1 MNFSGINQ
9 EKLFFIIGHGR
20 SGTSL
25 LQSIMNTFNG
35 FCNDIEARIMPE
47 EISCY
52 KWVKKNGDF
61 SFLENFIRKNWTKEF
76 FVEKTPN
83 SIFSLSQLHH
93 QYPKANYL
101 FLERN
106 PLKIMLSRMN
116 YAPPPKSF
124 EEQKKIRLLQ
134 ENLTGD
140 DLNLNQEQW
149 LTKLILTEIKV
160 QVKHKPKFKNQI
172 TIRYEN
178 FINHLEDHIL
188 SIQNKFKISSDIDL
202 AKQIL
207 SKPSKSSKN
216 NRYNIK
222 KLTDETAIEW
232 IKEACILWN
241 YEFDYSAIDGQNL

>member
-1 MNFSGINQ
+1 VSIDQ
-9 EKLFFIIGHGR
+9 SKLFFIIGHGR
-20 SGTSL
+20 SGTTL

-35 FCNDIEARIMPE
+35 FCNNNESRIEDGT
-47 EISCY
+47 SCMRF
-52 KWVKKNGDF
+52 VRRNNDF
-61 SFLENFIRKNWTKEF
+61 SYLEDYINKNWTKEF

-93 QYPKANYL
+93 RYPKANYL

-116 YAPPPKSF
+116 YASPKKSF
-124 EEQKKIRLLQ
+124 EEQKKNRLLQ

-149 LTKLILTEIKV
+149 LAKLILTGIKE

-178 FINHLEDHIL
+178 FINHLEDDIL
-188 SIQNKFKISSDIDL
+188 SIQTKFRISSDIDL
-202 AKQIL
+202 VKQIL
-207 SKPSKSSKN
+207 SKSSESSKN
-216 NRYNIK
+216 NRYDIK
-222 KLTDETAIEW
+222 KMTDETAIEW
-232 IKEACILWN
+232 IKKACALWN
-241 YEFDYSAIDGQNL
+241 YPFVENY